1 MESLE
6 EQKNAVIATENVHS
20 DNFLPDSF
28 FNHPPSRAPRKTL
41 IRQLPEF
48 QFQGKEEEKK

>member
-6 EQKNAVIATENVHS
+6 EHKKAVIATENVHS
-20 DNFLPDSF
+20 DNFLPDIF
-28 FNHPPSRAPRKTL
+28 FIHPPSRAPRKTL
-41 IRQLPEF
+41 IRQLPDF